1 MTVIK
6 EWDGT
11 QWVPIVVG
19 KQGPNGPTGPTGPT
33 GAASTVTGPTGPT
46 GALQPGDDDQYI
58 LSLQIFS

>member
-19 KQGPNGPTGPTGPT
+19 KQGPPGADSTVPGPTGPTGPPV
-33 GAASTVTGPTGPT
+33 TVVY
-46 GALQPGDDDQYI
+46 DDIDNI
-58 LSLQIFS
+58 LAHQVFS

>member
-19 KQGPNGPTGPTGPT
+19 KQGPQ
-33 GAASTVTGPTGPT
+33 GAASTVPGPQGPQ
-46 GALQPGDDDQYI
+46 GIQGNPGVVVYDDVDNI
-58 LSLQIFS
+58 LAHQVFS

>member
-19 KQGPNGPTGPTGPT
+19 KQGPQGTTGSQGPQGSAG
-33 GAASTVTGPTGPT
+33 STP
-46 GALQPGDDDQYI
+46 PGDDAEYV
-58 LSLQIFS
+58 LALQVFS